1 MEKGSQVI
9 MENGRVSALFKTVN
23 GIAIVVI
30 SALLLW
36 MASTLTQLNAQ
47 VAVLIAQNNA
57 MATSALNNRDL
68 RNREHDRFEDRIS
81 KLEDYVHNHTP
92 P

>member
-1 MEKGSQVI
+1 

>member
-1 MEKGSQVI
+1 M
-9 MENGRVSALFKTVN
+9 SALFKTIN

-57 MATSALNNRDL
+57 MAASALNSRDL

>member
-1 MEKGSQVI
+1 
-9 MENGRVSALFKTVN
+9 MENGRVSALFKTIN

>member
-9 MENGRVSALFKTVN
+9 LENGRVSGLFKTIN

-57 MATSALNNRDL
+57 MVSSAINNNEM
-68 RNREHDRFEDRIS
+68 RNREHDRFNERIS
-81 KLEDYVHNHTP
+81 KLEDHVINDK
-92 P
+92 

>member
-9 MENGRVSALFKTVN
+9 VENGRVSSLFKTIN

>member
-1 MEKGSQVI
+1 MENGSQVI
-9 MENGRVSALFKTVN
+9 MENGRVSSLFKTIN

-57 MATSALNNRDL
+57 LAARAIDNREL
-68 RNREHDRFEDRIS
+68 RNREHDRFDARIS
-81 KLEDYVHNHTP
+81 KLEDHVVRDHK
-92 P
+92 

>member
-9 MENGRVSALFKTVN
+9 VENGRVSSLFKTIN

-57 MATSALNNRDL
+57 MASSALNNRDL